1 MAVNEKIVTG
11 RKFRRLIDRD
21 SKLWQLISWWTK
33 ASDVEFDDGK
43 TAEQKVGTIDG
54 ITSDFFANDDRIA
67 ASSNLTNRAYERF
80 AEFTDGGK
88 IKRIFIDENGKPY
101 IEYEDGAD
109 TVLKKLGN
117 VDITTNNIDVLL
129 KSSGF
134 KVDED
139 GRNIWSTHGITI
151 EQKHLDND
159 YKFYVFNIF
168 LSGGYNVASP
178 NIDTKNSK
186 FGKGAILVYSGS
198 AAGSNSFWAEATG
211 VPNNISLKSYNY
223 IIPPQEI
230 GTTLKVRLEGLYS
243 VSIYGVK

>member
-43 TAEQKVGTIDG
+43 TAEQKVGNIDG

-88 IKRIFIDENGKPY
+88 VKRIFIDEKGKPC

-117 VDITTNNIDVLL
+117 GTVMYLGKGNSYDISEKYD
-129 KSSGF
+129 
-134 KVDED
+134 
-139 GRNIWSTHGITI
+139 
-151 EQKHLDND
+151 D
-159 YKFYVFNIF
+159 YQN
-168 LSGGYNVASP
+168 LT
-178 NIDTKNSK
+178 TKNFIVECASTSANK
-186 FGKGAILVYSGS
+186 YGGNISGIDSLNVHASVTYTLNKKYNSSTGKLTISVSLVG
-198 AAGSNSFWAEATG
+198 GTSFSEAEAG
-211 VPNNISLKSYNY
+211 EAHAYAPIEK
-223 IIPPQEI
+223 
-230 GTTLKVRLEGLYS
+230 KVYLIVLPE
-243 VSIYGVK
+243 